1 MYEQGMVR
9 MQAEGAKEAS
19 VTLGL
24 LCADVKNK
32 ILLAMAE
39 GLMAEERAILAANAT
54 DMEMY
59 KGCMLCINLRP
70 QDIQKTIK
78 GSTALRL
85 CVAFPVFGKRYM
97 PAYRKKSMRL
107 RA

>member
-39 GLMAEERAILAANAT
+39 GLMAEERAILAA
-54 DMEMY
+54 
-59 KGCMLCINLRP
+59 
-70 QDIQKTIK
+70 
-78 GSTALRL
+78 
-85 CVAFPVFGKRYM
+85 
-97 PAYRKKSMRL
+97 
-107 RA
+107 

>member
-39 GLMAEERAILAANAT
+39 GLMAEERAILAALSLIHIS
-54 DMEMY
+54 E
-59 KGCMLCINLRP
+59 P
-70 QDIQKTIK
+70 
-78 GSTALRL
+78 
-85 CVAFPVFGKRYM
+85 KR
-97 PAYRKKSMRL
+97 RS
-107 RA
+107 

>member
-39 GLMAEERAILAANAT
+39 GLMQK
-54 DMEMY
+54 
-59 KGCMLCINLRP
+59 KGQSLLPMPLIWKMDVKAGLRIP
-70 QDIQKTIK
+70 SWIGCCSRMSGWPRWPKAFGRLQT
-78 GSTALRL
+78 LRT
-85 CVAFPVFGKRYM
+85 PWE
-97 PAYRKKSMRL
+97 KS
-107 RA
+107 

>member
-54 DMEMY
+54 DMENGRQGGL
-59 KGCMLCINLRP
+59 KDSFLDRLLLTHERLARWPKAFGRLQTLRTP
-70 QDIQKTIK
+70 WE
-78 GSTALRL
+78 
-85 CVAFPVFGKRYM
+85 
-97 PAYRKKSMRL
+97 KS
-107 RA
+107 